1 MLKKFVFII
10 CIGTTLSQI
19 YASSHCD
26 EGLKKGPNHFQ
37 AAPVLIEAHVKD
49 GKTYVSGTLKS
60 VKKTRFIIEFFN
72 NPTNANPITEG
83 AVFLGQLKVKT
94 KSDGRAKFCAQ
105 LPCTAQGS
113 FVSATATLLCQNEPT
128 DTSPFSLN
136 VVVQ

>member
-1 MLKKFVFII
+1 MLKKFVFIV
-10 CIGTTLSQI
+10 CVGTAFWQI

-26 EGLKKGPNHFQ
+26 EDLKKGPNHFQ

-49 GKTYVSGTLKS
+49 GKTFVSGTLKS

-72 NPTNANPITEG
+72 SPTNTNPMTEG

-94 KSDGRAKFCAQ
+94 KSGGKAKFCAH
-105 LPCTAQGS
+105 LPCTTQGS
-113 FVSATATLLCQNEPT
+113 FVSATATRLCQNEPT